1 MAENFDLIFG
11 QSSGSQYAWS
21 ESDYQNGWE
30 TVGNTPPTAQQ
41 FDALQ
46 RRSDLKAQELNNAL
60 TPLVNASQTDN
71 RQPSTA
77 YSEGDIKYSPLIPT
91 GWFLACTVSGTSSAS
106 ELVVPSPVAEGD
118 EITDGG
124 VTWKVK
130 KIGGAGDAGDGV
142 PLGAILQL
150 AHNSTLPAGYLL
162 CDGSAVSRTMFP
174 DLFNAIGT
182 TYGAGDGST
191 TFNVPDYNTAK
202 RFVQGDTVAGT
213 VKAAGLPNI
222 TGEVT
227 NQSNRGFIHTSGYT
241 TGAFK
246 KGTGMGNTVVGSS
259 PEQNYAIAFDAS
271 LSNPIYGA
279 STTVQPNA
287 LTARYIIKAFD
298 GQTPDSALIDITQ
311 YANELANKATRALD
325 NLTQDGEDHFLGDD
339 NCTIIYPN
347 GGSESSPANVTTNT
361 RYVESNPFPGY
372 YVKCIAEIQYNND
385 WAELATSARFT
396 SVNYGLGYHACQYN
410 DSEIVLQIGSGDL
423 FYSYDV
429 DMNPFHATSHLT
441 TAPCRI
447 KVYKIGKIP
456 T

>member
-11 QSSGSQYAWS
+11 QSAGSQYAWS

-77 YSEGDIKYSPLIPT
+77 YSEGDIKYSPLLPT

-142 PLGAILQL
+142 PLGAMLPL
-150 AHNSTLPAGYLL
+150 AHNSTIPAGYLE
-162 CDGSAVSRTMFP
+162 CDGSAVSRTMYP
-174 DLFNAIGT
+174 DLFSAIGT

-191 TFNVPDYNTAK
+191 TFNVPDYNDAQK
-202 RFVQGDTVAGT
+202 FVQGSTVAGT
-213 VKAAGLPNI
+213 VKSAGLPEI
-222 TGEVT
+222 EGET
-227 NQSNRGFIHTSGYT
+227 PARTLPGTSGNMWSS
-241 TGAFK
+241 TGPFRDDVLKYCDNVSGSYSTRSVVAFK
-246 KGTGMGNTVVGSS
+246 
-259 PEQNYAIAFDAS
+259 AS
-271 LSNPIYGA
+271 KANPIYGN
-279 STTVQPNA
+279 SDTVQPSA

-298 GQTPDSALIDITQ
+298 GQTAASALIDVTQ
-311 YANELANKATRALD
+311 YAADLANKADRSLS
-325 NLTQDGEDHFLGDD
+325 NLTDAGKSFSFPSDTYETITMSGNPTSYTVPADGYVYIYGQRNSSSSAHTVVTLLNTTTGVEEKDGRTTLTSGVVTIFSPVKKGDSI
-339 NCTIIYPN
+339 TISYQN
-347 GGSESSPANVTTNT
+347 TT
-361 RYVESNPFPGY
+361 SIQCKFY
-372 YVKCIAEIQYNND
+372 YAQGEVP
-385 WAELATSARFT
+385 
-396 SVNYGLGYHACQYN
+396 V
-410 DSEIVLQIGSGDL
+410 
-423 FYSYDV
+423 
-429 DMNPFHATSHLT
+429 
-441 TAPCRI
+441 
-447 KVYKIGKIP
+447 
-456 T
+456 